1 MGCTR
6 ALRAGVTTAIVLGAV
21 SPVLYAPPAR
31 GLPVRKAPV
40 RKAPVREARVREA
53 PVLDAP
59 ILEAP
64 VRKAPIREAR
74 VRQAPV
80 PEAPVREVSA
90 IEALATE
97 LYWTP
102 ARMAAATPA
111 GEDTE
116 ASPRE
121 HVAARASAAGRV
133 AHAFHGVPSVG
144 VLFFTS
150 RRARDHFCTAS
161 VIRSARRNLL
171 LTAAHCLD
179 AYDHDRR
186 RANSHSHLAF
196 VPGYERTRA
205 PYGVWTAKRLY
216 VPEGWT
222 RRGDVD
228 EDFGFVTLRRD
239 RAGHDIADVTGA
251 NRLAP
256 NVRLPAAIRVIG
268 YPTLHYSAADRPIYC
283 DTVARRR
290 FRWQNTFACGGFYG
304 GTSGSP
310 WLWRYDPHQRQG
322 WVIGIVGGYHAGGRR
337 HDRSYSAQF
346 DDDVAALRA
355 RAEKLG

>member
-6 ALRAGVTTAIVLGAV
+6 ALRAGVTTLLVLGAV
-21 SPVLYAPPAR
+21 PPVLYAAPAHGMPLR
-31 GLPVRKAPV
+31 DAP
-40 RKAPVREARVREA
+40 ASEALVREA
-53 PVLDAP
+53 PVQKPPAR
-59 ILEAP
+59 EAS
-64 VRKAPIREAR
+64 VRKAPAREAP
-74 VRQAPV
+74 A
-80 PEAPVREVSA
+80 REVSG

-97 LYWTP
+97 AYWTP
-102 ARMAAATPA
+102 ERMAAATPA
-111 GEDTE
+111 GEE
-116 ASPRE
+116 MAASSRGR
-121 HVAARASAAGRV
+121 VAARVSAAGRV

-161 VIRSARRNLL
+161 VVSSARHNLL
-171 LTAAHCLD
+171 LTAAHCLY
-179 AYDHDRR
+179 AYDDDRR
-186 RANSHSHLAF
+186 RAHYRSHLAF

-205 PYGVWTAKRLY
+205 PHGVWTAKRLY
-216 VPEGWT
+216 VPEGWV

-228 EDFGFVTLRRD
+228 LDFGFATLRRD
-239 RAGHDIADVTGA
+239 RAGHDIADVTGS

-256 NVRLPAAIRVIG
+256 NVRLPAAVRVIG
-268 YPTLHYSAADRPIYC
+268 YPTVRYSAADRPVYC

-310 WLWRYDPHQRQG
+310 WLWRYDADRRQG
-322 WVIGIVGGYHAGGRR
+322 RVIGIVGGYHAGGRH
-337 HDRSYSAQF
+337 HDRSYSALF
-346 DDDVAALRA
+346 DDEVAALRA